1 MTIRSLDTS
10 LETKRDIQLVGL
22 LSSSPVRPNGM
33 ILRAGKKKENM
44 EDLASS
50 DPLTQGAVYQQSLIC
65 K

>member
-33 ILRAGKKKENM
+33 ILRAGRKKKIWRT
-44 EDLASS
+44 LPVQTHSPRA
-50 DPLTQGAVYQQSLIC
+50 
-65 K
+65 